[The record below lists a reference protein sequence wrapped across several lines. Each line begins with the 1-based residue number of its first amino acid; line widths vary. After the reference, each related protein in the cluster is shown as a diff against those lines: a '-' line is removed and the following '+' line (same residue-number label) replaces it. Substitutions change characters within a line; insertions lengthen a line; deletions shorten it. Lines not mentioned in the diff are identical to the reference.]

1 MGLSIFTGR
10 IDITE
15 PDGYHCDY
23 ERFILTANPDGSRT
37 LRTVTLT
44 IAGVA
49 RAFNVTTVQG
59 DTTPDPIRM
68 TNRQSKREGTAK

>member
-1 MGLSIFTGR
+1 MGLSIYTGR

-37 LRTVTLT
+37 LRTVTRSPKGALLRDVNQM
-44 IAGVA
+44 VA
-49 RAFNVTTVQG
+49 ADWRPSEVTG
-59 DTTPDPIRM
+59 RLFF
-68 TNRQSKREGTAK
+68 